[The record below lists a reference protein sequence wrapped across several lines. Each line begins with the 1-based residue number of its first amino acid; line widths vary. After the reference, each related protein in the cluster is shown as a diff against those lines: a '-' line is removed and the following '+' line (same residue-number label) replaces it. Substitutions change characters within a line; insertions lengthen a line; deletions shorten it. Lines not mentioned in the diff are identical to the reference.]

1 MAGPSRRVNLRHKTG
16 GQAHHSSGGQALFA
30 STGGARCYDPL
41 RKPAIAGSYWA
52 SDDMLECRPG
62 CLLCAVRRWCC
73 RRNQKAWFFRQKQQP
88 CPSAWSALLDPVSKN
103 TRLFPPSSAMR
114 IQKSED
120 SKLSAVSSQHS
131 VLIALSFALCLKAR
145 RAAPNDLNERNVLND
160 PNDPNQPN
168 QFNQSN

>member
-1 MAGPSRRVNLRHKTG
+1 MRR
-16 GQAHHSSGGQALFA
+16 QALVL
-30 STGGARCYDPL
+30 PE
-41 RKPAIAGSYWA
+41 KPKSLVFPAKTTTVSI
-52 SDDMLECRPG
+52 RV
-62 CLLCAVRRWCC
+62 VRTRGP
-73 RRNQKAWFFRQKQQP
+73 RVKEYKA
-88 CPSAWSALLDPVSKN
+88 
-103 TRLFPPSSAMR
+103 FPPSSAMR